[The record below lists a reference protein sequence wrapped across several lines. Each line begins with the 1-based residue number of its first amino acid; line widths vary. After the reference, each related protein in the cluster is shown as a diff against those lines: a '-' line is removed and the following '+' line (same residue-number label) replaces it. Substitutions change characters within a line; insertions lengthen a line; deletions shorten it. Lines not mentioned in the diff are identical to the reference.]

1 MQVKRNKKITI
12 LSVKKNWW
20 ASVKRASKKA
30 YRYRL
35 CFIRLPP
42 TSNYM
47 YLKLMYKKKKTSN
60 IKEFITF
67 CL

>member
-1 MQVKRNKKITI
+1 MGQILFCQAKKPLNKGFF
-12 LSVKKNWW
+12 
-20 ASVKRASKKA
+20 
-30 YRYRL
+30 L
-35 CFIRLPP
+35 CSLMPLQ
-42 TSNYM
+42 SNYM

>member
-1 MQVKRNKKITI
+1 MKGQILIRQAKKP
-12 LSVKKNWW
+12 LFKGFFMYSMM
-20 ASVKRASKKA
+20 
-30 YRYRL
+30 
-35 CFIRLPP
+35 PP

>member
-1 MQVKRNKKITI
+1 MGKCKK
-12 LSVKKNWW
+12 SV
-20 ASVKRASKKA
+20 KKA